1 MSVSFWNCSYVPW
14 EISLACG
21 FQPRRFWAERQPI
34 PRADRYLPANLCSY
48 ARTIFEQAVACP
60 QQDVFIL
67 ADCCD
72 ATRRLAD
79 ALEMVVPGRT
89 FLLFL
94 PHSATD
100 AAVFAR
106 ELMRLA
112 KFLHRGNECSR
123 MELEAAIRQCNELRL
138 NWRRIEIHAR
148 ARKLVPL
155 EYYHALQAYNTMS
168 IAEIEAILDHADRD
182 QGSSDGSP
190 VFLFGNTLDDGEIWQ
205 MLAELSF
212 TVVGEDFCYG
222 QKQAKTLVA
231 ETDGDPFLRIAHA
244 YLARTPCP
252 RTAELERR
260 WQEITNRVKECK
272 VRGAIFLPTKYCD
285 HYLYDLPILAARLK
299 SAGNACLILEQDYTQ
314 KPSGQLRTRLE
325 AFRETL

>member
-1 MSVSFWNCSYVPW
+1 MSISFWSCSYVPW

-21 FQPRRFWAERQPI
+21 FQPRRFWVERQPI
-34 PRADRYLPANLCSY
+34 PRADRYLPPNLCSY
-48 ARTIFEQAVACP
+48 ARIIFEQALSCP
-60 QQDVFIL
+60 QEDVFIL

-106 ELMRLA
+106 ELRRLA
-112 KFLHRGNECSR
+112 RFLHRGDECSP
-123 MELEAAIRQCNELRL
+123 MKLEVAIRQCNEFRL
-138 NWRRIEIHAR
+138 HWRRIEIHAR
-148 ARKLVPL
+148 ERKLVPL
-155 EYYHALQAYNTMS
+155 DYFRALQAYNRMS
-168 IAEIEAILDHADRD
+168 FAEIEVILDRADRNK
-182 QGSSDGSP
+182 GSLDGP
-190 VFLFGNTLDDGEIWQ
+190 AVFLLGNTLDNEEIWQ
-205 MLAELSF
+205 MLAELNF

-222 QKQAKTLVA
+222 QKQAETLVE
-231 ETDGDPFLRIAHA
+231 ETDEDPFPRIAHA

-252 RTAELERR
+252 RTAELNRR
-260 WQEITNRVKECK
+260 WQEIANRIRECN
-272 VRGAIFLPTKYCD
+272 VRGAILLPTKYCD
-285 HYLYDLPILAARLK
+285 HYLYDLPILASRLK